1 MKLPTLFTLLP
12 LASLASAWHLQ
23 LYRNAGYQVKI
34 LDADDIFS
42 HDCTNLDPQLRDQT
56 SSMHWETG
64 GVFEP
69 CTVHLYLRVGCS
81 VPIVVKTQNEDIPNF
96 KTVDVNDQVSSWR
109 VVCGEDVG

>member
-1 MKLPTLFTLLP
+1 MKFPTISLLAFT
-12 LASLASAWHLQ
+12 SLTSAWHLQ

-34 LDADDIFS
+34 LDVDDIFS

-64 GVFEP
+64 GVFDP

-81 VPIVVKTQNEDIPNF
+81 VPIVVKTRNTDIVNFANEG
-96 KTVDVNDQVSSWR
+96 VNDQVSSWK